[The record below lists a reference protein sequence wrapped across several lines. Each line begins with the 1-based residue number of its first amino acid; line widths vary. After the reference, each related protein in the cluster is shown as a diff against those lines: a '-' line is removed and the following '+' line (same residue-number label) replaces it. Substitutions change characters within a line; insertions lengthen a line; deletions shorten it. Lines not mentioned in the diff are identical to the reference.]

1 MSEAFIAYFRVSTK
15 QQKRSGLG
23 LDAQRFAV
31 DRYVK
36 QSGGRLIVSFTEVES
51 GRNCDRPQIA
61 EALRLCR
68 VYKATLLVA
77 RLDRLARNVTLISS
91 LIESGV
97 NFVAADMPLANR
109 FTLHLLAAVAEYEFQ
124 LTSERTKA
132 AFAMARAQGR
142 ELGGIRAGVSP
153 SFPANAR
160 EKRIRVMKQEANDWA
175 TDLAPL
181 VCALRDRGELTSGI
195 VQYLSI
201 YGIKTFKGRTEW
213 S

>member
-109 FTLHLLAAVAEYEFQ
+109 FTLHLLAAVAEYESQ

-181 VCALRDRGELTSGI
+181 VCALRDRGESTSGI